1 MSGTTAIV
9 AAAASFVEGA
19 PEARIA
25 TTMLDGTPHVVPVCP
40 VLDLDRILIASA
52 FDRKVANIR
61 DNPAV
66 CIAFDDY
73 SEDWEHGLAQV
84 IVYGD
89 AYLVDSGP
97 EFDRDA
103 ALLNEKF
110 PQYPASTSPI
120 EIGTTV
126 IIEIR
131 TVRVSSSGV

>member
-1 MSGTTAIV
+1 M
-9 AAAASFVEGA
+9 
-19 PEARIA
+19 
-25 TTMLDGTPHVVPVCP
+25 
-40 VLDLDRILIASA
+40 
-52 FDRKVANIR
+52 
-61 DNPAV
+61 
-66 CIAFDDY
+66 
-73 SEDWEHGLAQV
+73 
-84 IVYGD
+84 YGD

-120 EIGTTV
+120 EVGTTV